1 MRAIL
6 SVYDKTGVVD
16 FARGLEALGFE
27 LFSTGGTEG
36 LLREAGVN
44 VRGVQELA
52 GFPEMLGGRGKTL
65 HPAVHRRII
74 APGGEPGPLQGV
86 APPGFQPN
94 HVVGPTLSPLVQVAP
109 RPVRTP
115 F

>member
-36 LLREAGVN
+36 LLRE
-44 VRGVQELA
+44 
-52 GFPEMLGGRGKTL
+52 
-65 HPAVHRRII
+65 PAPVPVPSRR
-74 APGGEPGPLQGV
+74 
-86 APPGFQPN
+86 
-94 HVVGPTLSPLVQVAP
+94 
-109 RPVRTP
+109 
-115 F
+115 